1 MSDVPGAEIDR
12 LAWRLAVDAAG
23 VGAFEWDLVTGELR
37 WDDRLLE
44 LFGLDERSFD
54 STIEAFNERVH
65 PEDLDRVSEALRK
78 AVETC
83 GEYAAEYRVIT
94 PAGAVRWVSARGRAL
109 ADRPGGPAV
118 QLLGAAYD
126 TTAVQ
131 EGEARVARVLESM
144 PTAFFQL
151 DRAWRFV
158 YVNSEAERL
167 LGMTRTDMV
176 GGSIWELFPASL
188 DSDFETYYRQAID
201 SGVPVAFDAYYP
213 PPLAAWYEVRAW
225 PSPDGLSV
233 YFIDVTA
240 RHAAQE
246 ELDRAARR
254 GELLAGVTEA
264 LSGTLDATEGVSR
277 LASLLVPALADW
289 CLVTLVEDVGV
300 DWRQRLR
307 DVGWEHADPIS
318 RDTLRRYAELRLP
331 AMTDDSYLVRAL
343 TSADPIV
350 IAADATE
357 EVASVLVPGEAR
369 NLLRDLAPA
378 SAVVVPLRGPDRT
391 VGVLSA
397 FRGRHRAAFSAE
409 EQALLNDIASR
420 AGLALDN
427 ARLYA
432 EQRHVAEAL
441 QRSLLTEPPQTEH
454 LQIGVRY
461 QPAAEAAQVGGD
473 WYDAFVLAG
482 PATDT
487 VVVVGDVVGHDVAA
501 AGAMGQVRGLLRGIA
516 AHSGAT
522 PAEVVRGVDAVMDT
536 LRVETTATVVVASL
550 ACPDDEGVRLRWSN
564 AGHPPPLLV
573 SPGGEVTVLQGPDGN
588 DLLLGF
594 DPDTVRHEHGARLPV
609 GGTLLLYTD
618 GLVERRTQVI
628 DDGIAALARH
638 LAELASAGTPLEELC
653 DQLLDRML
661 PDRLE
666 DDVALLAVRLLEP
679 GYRTSANGYA
689 RGRRDADRMHET

>member
-1 MSDVPGAEIDR
+1 MWKAGQVEDQVSDVPGVETDR

-23 VGAFEWDLVTGELR
+23 VGAFEWDLVTRELR
-37 WDDRLLE
+37 WDERLLE
-44 LFGLDERSFD
+44 LFGLDEISFGG
-54 STIEAFNERVH
+54 TIEAFNKLVH
-65 PEDLDRVSEALRK
+65 PEDLDRVSSALLR

-83 GEYAAEYRVIT
+83 GEYAAEYRIVL
-94 PAGAVRWVSARGRAL
+94 PDGGLRWISARGRAL

-118 QLLGAAYD
+118 QVLGAAYD

-144 PTAFFQL
+144 PTAFVQL
-151 DRAWRFV
+151 DRSWRFA

-167 LGMTRTDMV
+167 LGMTRDVMV
-176 GGSIWELFPASL
+176 GGSIWELFPASV
-188 DSDFETYYRQAID
+188 DSDFATYYRLAFE
-201 SGVPVAFDAYYP
+201 SNRPVAFDAYYP
-213 PPLAAWYEVRAW
+213 PLDAWYEVRAW

-277 LASLLVPALADW
+277 LADLLVPSLADW
-289 CLVTLVEDVGV
+289 CLVTLVEDTGTV

-307 DVGWEHADPIS
+307 DVGWEHVDPIN

-331 AMTDDSYLVRAL
+331 AMTDDSYLVRAMA
-343 TSADPIV
+343 SAEPIV
-350 IAADATE
+350 IEAEATE
-357 EVASVLVPGEAR
+357 EVAAVLRPGEAQD
-369 NLLRDLAPA
+369 LIRDLAPA
-378 SAVVVPLRGPDRT
+378 SAFVVPLRGPDRT

-397 FRGRHRAAFSAE
+397 FRGRHRATFSAE
-409 EQALLNDIASR
+409 EQALLADIASR

-432 EQRHVAEAL
+432 EQRDVAEAL
-441 QRSLLTEPPQTEH
+441 QRSLLTEPPPSDH
-454 LQIGVRY
+454 LQIAVRY

-473 WYDAFVLAG
+473 WYDAFVQPG
-482 PATDT
+482 GDT
-487 VVVVGDVVGHDVAA
+487 TVVVGDVVGHDVAA

-516 AHSGAT
+516 AHSGAA
-522 PAEVVRGVDAVMDT
+522 PAEVVRGVDSVMDT
-536 LRVETTATVVVASL
+536 LRVETTATVVVARL
-550 ACPDDEGVRLRWSN
+550 ERTEGGDEVRVRWSN

-573 SPGGEVTVLQGPDGN
+573 TAGGEVHVLSGTGGN

-594 DPDTVRHEHGARLPV
+594 DPGTPRHEHLAHLPV

-618 GLVERRTQVI
+618 GLVERRTQVV
-628 DDGIAALARH
+628 DDGVAALAGH
-638 LAELASAGTPLEELC
+638 LAELAGAGTPLEELC
-653 DQLLDRML
+653 DHLLARML
-661 PDRLE
+661 PGRLE
-666 DDVALLAVRLLEP
+666 DDVALLAVRLQ
-679 GYRTSANGYA
+679 
-689 RGRRDADRMHET
+689 RG